1 MSIEAVMADINKSIG
16 EGSVYRGSDIRDKV
30 LPRITSGSLAL
41 DWALGGGWAANQW
54 NEVVGQESSGKTAM
68 VLMAIAANQRLDPN
82 FLTVWIA
89 AEEFVHEY
97 AEMWGVDTN
106 RVIIIDTNVME
117 EAYDAAIK
125 FIDSHEIDCL
135 VIDSLPQL
143 IPESEDDG
151 SMEDFQVGLAAR
163 LNGKFFRKG
172 RKALK
177 RSQTS
182 DVEERACT
190 GFIINQWRE
199 KIGVRYGD
207 PRTTPGGKAKDFAYF
222 IKVEVY
228 RDEWIK
234 DGTVDGRDNRVGQSV
249 VVRNIKN
256 KTAPPS
262 RYAHYDFYFADV
274 VNKETGEIIHPAG
287 RIDVAKEMIAMG
299 QELEVIKRRGAYFDF
314 PNGDTVKGKEALAA
328 KAGDPEMVSLVRKHV
343 MARLAGEVIDE
354 GPTQDEVASKPK
366 AGAKD
371 RKPQRRVVQR
381 GKR

>member
-1 MSIEAVMADINKSIG
+1 MSVETVMAEINKALG
-16 EGSVYRGSDIRDKV
+16 EGTVYKGSAIRDKV
-30 LPRITSGSLAL
+30 LPRITSGSMSL
-41 DWALGGGWAANQW
+41 DWSLGGGWAANQW
-54 NEVVGQESSGKTAM
+54 NEVVGDESSGKTAM
-68 VLMAIAANQRLDPN
+68 VYMAIAANQALDPA

-97 AEMWGVDTN
+97 AEMWGVDTA
-106 RVIIIDTNVME
+106 RLIIIDTNVME

-125 FIDSHEIDCL
+125 FLDSHEIDCL

-143 IPESEDDG
+143 IPESEDEG
-151 SMEDFQVGLAAR
+151 AMEDFQVGLAAR

-182 DVEERACT
+182 TEAERSCT

-207 PRTTPGGKAKDFAYF
+207 PRTTPGGRAKDFTYF
-222 IKVEVY
+222 IKVEVR
-228 RDEWIK
+228 RDEWIETSGK
-234 DGTVDGRDNRVGQSV
+234 KRVGQAV

-262 RYAHYDFYFADV
+262 RYAYYDFYFEDV
-274 VNKETGEIIHPAG
+274 VNEDGEVVYKAG
-287 RIDVAKEMIAMG
+287 TIDVAKEMIAMG
-299 QELEVIKRRGAYFDF
+299 SEMDVIVRRGAYYDF
-314 PNGDTVKGKEALAA
+314 PDGTTVKGKDALAA
-328 KAGDPEMVSLVRKHV
+328 KAGDPEAVALVRKHV
-343 MARLAGEVIDE
+343 MARMNGEVIDE
-354 GPTQDEVASKPK
+354 QPSAPAPAKKPS
-366 AGAKD
+366 AGATD
-371 RKPQRRVVQR
+371 RKPQRRVIKR